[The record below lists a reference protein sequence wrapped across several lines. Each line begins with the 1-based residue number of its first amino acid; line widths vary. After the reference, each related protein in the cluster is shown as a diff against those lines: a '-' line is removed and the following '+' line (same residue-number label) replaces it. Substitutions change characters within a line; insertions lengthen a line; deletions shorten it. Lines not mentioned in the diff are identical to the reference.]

1 MRRPALRPLSWP
13 LSWPPSWSPSWRT
26 SGQGNRHVRLRP
38 MGLRT
43 RLTAAFLAVA
53 LLAALVA
60 SGISYVLVRRALLQR
75 SQDAQLIEF
84 RQVVQRSVPVDRP
97 PGTGRMVAA
106 QINSG
111 LEGRGRTIWAQPV
124 SMDLVGGDRR
134 PPRIPSAI
142 GPVSETFLRRALSGM
157 VFQRVRHHGHAY
169 LLVGGTAVGRE
180 AGTDA
185 PILVVMTVS
194 LRHEEQELAS
204 FTRALM
210 IADGLAVLA
219 AVAMALAA
227 TRGVLRP
234 VRGLGRAAR
243 ALGAG
248 DFSTRVSERGR
259 DELTDLARTFNRT
272 AEALER
278 MVGELRA
285 KDAASRRFVADVS
298 HELRTPLTSMVAMAE
313 VLADDGDQAARLV
326 ASETRRLGDL
336 VEHLIEI
343 SRFDAGAASLVLDDV
358 LLADAVAA
366 TLDARGWTG
375 EAAVTGPDDLVVRL
389 DPRRLDVIVANLVG
403 NAVRHG
409 KPPITIAYRPERD
422 GVELTVTDNGP
433 GIPEDVLPLVFNRFV
448 KAEEAR
454 SRSDG
459 SGLGLSIARENAVL
473 HGGTLDVSN
482 GPEGG
487 AVFTLWLP
495 SATEEEAE

>member
-1 MRRPALRPLSWP
+1 MPRLPAALVARRWANRPA
-13 LSWPPSWSPSWRT
+13 
-26 SGQGNRHVRLRP
+26 RLRP

-84 RQVVQRSVPVDRP
+84 RQVLQRTVPVNRP
-97 PGTGRMVAA
+97 PGTTGTVAEQIQSGLRAKGRVVWTAPVAA
-106 QINSG
+106 STVK
-111 LEGRGRTIWAQPV
+111 RGTP
-124 SMDLVGGDRR
+124 R
-134 PPRIPSAI
+134 PPRPSGAFP
-142 GPVSETFLRRALSGM
+142 PVGDAFVQRTLRGL
-157 VFQRVRHHGHAY
+157 VFQRVRWRGHVY
-169 LLVGGTAVGRE
+169 LLVGATARGMEMWR
-180 AGTDA
+180 DA

-204 FTRALM
+204 FTRALV

-219 AVAMALAA
+219 ALAMALAA

-298 HELRTPLTSMVAMAE
+298 HELRTPLTSMVAMTE
-313 VLADDGDQAARLV
+313 VLADDGDAAARLV
-326 ASETRRLGDL
+326 AAETRRLGDL

-358 LLADAVAA
+358 LLAEAVAA

-375 EAAVTGPDDLVVRL
+375 EAAVEGPADLVVRL

-403 NAVRHG
+403 NALRHG
-409 KPPITIAYRPERD
+409 RPPVRVSFRPERG
-422 GVELTVTDNGP
+422 GVELTVADAGP
-433 GIPEDVLPLVFNRFV
+433 GIPDDVLPLVFHRFV

-454 SRSDG
+454 TRSDG
-459 SGLGLSIARENAVL
+459 SGLGLSIARENALL
-473 HGGTLDVSN
+473 HGGTLEAGN
-482 GPEGG
+482 APGGG

-495 SATEEEAE
+495 SAREEATE